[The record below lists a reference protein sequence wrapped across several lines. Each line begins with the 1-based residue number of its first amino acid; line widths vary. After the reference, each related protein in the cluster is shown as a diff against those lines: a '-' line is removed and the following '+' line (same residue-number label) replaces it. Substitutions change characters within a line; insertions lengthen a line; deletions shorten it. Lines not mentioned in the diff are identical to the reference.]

1 MRKAE
6 GKSCSALSS
15 HTIPALNPQPH
26 SKHPRISLFILAR
39 EGGREKQRKPILL
52 AQRTGGLLLLPL
64 CPFLEVLPVKH
75 KTHRATVKTKETKGQ
90 GRWTLLGHC
99 STLSPP
105 RTQSPRTRVPLVL
118 IPFKFPGPNSAPHSS
133 PAILDPLP
141 PTPELF
147 LLIQEASPQENWS
160 S

>member
-15 HTIPALNPQPH
+15 HTIPALTPQPH
-26 SKHPRISLFILAR
+26 SKHPQISLFILAR

-75 KTHRATVKTKETKGQ
+75 KTHWATVKTKETKGQ
-90 GRWTLLGHC
+90 GRWTPLSHC

-105 RTQSPRTRVPLVL
+105 GPIPLVL
-118 IPFKFPGPNSAPHSS
+118 IPFKFPGPNSAPHFS